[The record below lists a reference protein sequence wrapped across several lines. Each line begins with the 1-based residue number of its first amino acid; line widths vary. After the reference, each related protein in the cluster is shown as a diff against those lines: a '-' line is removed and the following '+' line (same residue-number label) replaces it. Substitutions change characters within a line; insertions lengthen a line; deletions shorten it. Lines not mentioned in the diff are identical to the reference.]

1 MLTVM
6 LLNVFFC
13 RLASVRFAH
22 CLCFNTLI
30 LKFFGGGKRDHVASR
45 VVVQPRSL
53 AGFSVAE
60 FFSLKFRLCILVD
73 SSVFCLPFFVGS
85 FMLFWFSSV
94 LGFPSHYVSS
104 APCAFDLETSSF
116 LSFSCF
122 FSGCMQGFVSGLWL
136 WCWFLHSFLFC

>member
-60 FFSLKFRLCILVD
+60 FFL
-73 SSVFCLPFFVGS
+73 
-85 FMLFWFSSV
+85 
-94 LGFPSHYVSS
+94 
-104 APCAFDLETSSF
+104 
-116 LSFSCF
+116 
-122 FSGCMQGFVSGLWL
+122 
-136 WCWFLHSFLFC
+136 